1 MLTLVKAPTAKAKKT
16 AATATTQLVMRQ
28 RKQPQQLPPP
38 QPASPPLPTTPKEYM
53 EADDVVANPAA
64 ALFAAVSLT
73 ATTPRPSPQF
83 LPSPSQPL
91 RLTYQQGVQFYSDP
105 QSNPALSEYMNRLL
119 SKELTEQESQML
131 FWTVESIA
139 VLAYSIYDHLFFHTY
154 ERMFDLGR
162 KQALKEM
169 FERENKILTAL
180 EPVVDVFLTRAESF
194 RDRQDVACSPG
205 FSECLAEIA
214 NNWKDDIAGIWRA
227 LPKETGF

>member
-1 MLTLVKAPTAKAKKT
+1 MLTLVKAPTTKAKKT
-16 AATATTQLVMRQ
+16 TSTTQLVMRQ
-28 RKQPQQLPPP
+28 RKQQELPPP
-38 QPASPPLPTTPKEYM
+38 QSASPPLPSEEEVMP
-53 EADDVVANPAA
+53 NPAA

-73 ATTPRPSPQF
+73 ATAPRPPF
-83 LPSPSQPL
+83 LPTPSQPL

-105 QSNPALSEYMNRLL
+105 QSNPALPQYAQRLL

-139 VLAYSIYDHLFFHTY
+139 VLAYAVYDHLFFHTY

-180 EPVVDVFLTRAESF
+180 EPVVDVILTRAESF

>member
-1 MLTLVKAPTAKAKKT
+1 MLTLVKAPTTKAKKT
-16 AATATTQLVMRQ
+16 TSTTQLVMRQ
-28 RKQPQQLPPP
+28 RKQQPQQLPPP
-38 QPASPPLPTTPKEYM
+38 QPASPPLPQDD
-53 EADDVVANPAA
+53 EAEEVLPNPAA

-73 ATTPRPSPQF
+73 ATAPRRPPLIS
-83 LPSPSQPL
+83 SPSQPL

-139 VLAYSIYDHLFFHTY
+139 VLAYAVYDHLFFHTY

-180 EPVVDVFLTRAESF
+180 EPVVDVILTRAESF

>member
-1 MLTLVKAPTAKAKKT
+1 MLTLVKAPTTKAKKT
-16 AATATTQLVMRQ
+16 PSTTQLVMRQ
-28 RKQPQQLPPP
+28 RKQQPQPP
-38 QPASPPLPTTPKEYM
+38 QPASPPLPSDEV
-53 EADDVVANPAA
+53 EDVVANPAA

-73 ATTPRPSPQF
+73 ATTPRRPQLLPNPSE
-83 LPSPSQPL
+83 PL

-105 QSNPALSEYMNRLL
+105 QNNPALSEYMNRLL

-180 EPVVDVFLTRAESF
+180 EPVVDVILTRAESF

>member
-1 MLTLVKAPTAKAKKT
+1 MLTLVKATTAKAKKT
-16 AATATTQLVMRQ
+16 AATATATQLVMRQ

-38 QPASPPLPTTPKEYM
+38 QPASPQLPE
-53 EADDVVANPAA
+53 EAEEVMPNPAA

-73 ATTPRPSPQF
+73 ATAPRPPF
-83 LPSPSQPL
+83 MPPPSQPL

-105 QSNPALSEYMNRLL
+105 QSNPALPEYAQRLL

-180 EPVVDVFLTRAESF
+180 EPVVDVILTRAESF

>member
-1 MLTLVKAPTAKAKKT
+1 MLTLVKAPTTKAKKT
-16 AATATTQLVMRQ
+16 TATATQLVMRQ
-28 RKQPQQLPPP
+28 RKQQELPPP
-38 QPASPPLPTTPKEYM
+38 QPASPPLPSEEETEEVLP
-53 EADDVVANPAA
+53 NPAA

-73 ATTPRPSPQF
+73 ARPPLIS
-83 LPSPSQPL
+83 SPSQPL

-105 QSNPALSEYMNRLL
+105 QSNPALPQYAQRLL

-139 VLAYSIYDHLFFHTY
+139 VLAYAVYDHLFFHTY

-180 EPVVDVFLTRAESF
+180 EPVVDVILTRAESF
-194 RDRQDVACSPG
+194 RDRQDVPCSPG

>member
-1 MLTLVKAPTAKAKKT
+1 MLTLVKAPTTKAKKT
-16 AATATTQLVMRQ
+16 TATATQLVMRQ
-28 RKQPQQLPPP
+28 RKQQEPPPP
-38 QPASPPLPTTPKEYM
+38 QPASPPLPEDEEVMP
-53 EADDVVANPAA
+53 NPAA

-73 ATTPRPSPQF
+73 ATAPRPPF
-83 LPSPSQPL
+83 LPTPSPSQPL

-180 EPVVDVFLTRAESF
+180 EPVVDVILTRAESF